1 MTRKDELKLIAQ
13 LARSNTYIEVLKP
26 QLELLKKETEMV
38 DPQNEFQAVKMA
50 VQRVERIK
58 IINKILNL
66 IETSEEQLDKIRNK

>member
-50 VQRVERIK
+50 VQRFERVK